1 MHKKILLQLEKLVH
15 GERLHRFQTRTVHDP
30 VMDHGLF
37 CKEEVCQE
45 EPKEEPM
52 CNVAL
57 PNSTSH
63 VPSIAGG
70 GGGVIGQE

>member
-1 MHKKILLQLEKLVH
+1 MHSKSFPRLEKLVY
-15 GERLHRFQTRTVHDP
+15 GERLHRLQTRTVHDP

-45 EPKEEPM
+45 EPKEEP
-52 CNVAL
+52 VYDIAL

-63 VPSIAGG
+63 GPSIAGG
-70 GGGVIGQE
+70 GGAVFGQE